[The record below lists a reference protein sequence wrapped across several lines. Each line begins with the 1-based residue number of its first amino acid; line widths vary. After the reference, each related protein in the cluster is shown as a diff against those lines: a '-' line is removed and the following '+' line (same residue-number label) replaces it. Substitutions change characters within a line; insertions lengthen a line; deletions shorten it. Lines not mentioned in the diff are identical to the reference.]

1 MNSLM
6 TEEIENDVLFVTEK
20 NNNVWWYDGQRIV
33 FRTQTYD
40 KILRT
45 LQRDNRATLAILQQ
59 EVGVNRSALQKMLA
73 RLQEKRYVERD
84 DKGGWRVFITP
95 SV

>member
-1 MNSLM
+1 MKRVQFLCTTHIVSIVNSTTFVSLPPK
-6 TEEIENDVLFVTEK
+6 TVVSVPLNKAVLDYGRAEIANCIGK
-20 NNNVWWYDGQRIV
+20 
-33 FRTQTYD
+33 
-40 KILRT
+40 
-45 LQRDNRATLAILQQ
+45 LA
-59 EVGVNRSALQKMLA
+59 EALQKMLA

>member
-1 MNSLM
+1 MLNAL
-6 TEEIENDVLFVTEK
+6 
-20 NNNVWWYDGQRIV
+20 
-33 FRTQTYD
+33 
-40 KILRT
+40 
-45 LQRDNRATLAILQQ
+45 
-59 EVGVNRSALQKMLA
+59 SASVQSVVI

>member
-1 MNSLM
+1 MIALDSEEDLQNKYMNSLM
-6 TEEIENDVLFVTEK
+6 TEEIENDVLFV
-20 NNNVWWYDGQRIV
+20 
-33 FRTQTYD
+33 
-40 KILRT
+40 
-45 LQRDNRATLAILQQ
+45 Q

>member
-1 MNSLM
+1 MSLPPK
-6 TEEIENDVLFVTEK
+6 TVVSVPLNKVVLDYGRAEIANCIGK
-20 NNNVWWYDGQRIV
+20 
-33 FRTQTYD
+33 
-40 KILRT
+40 
-45 LQRDNRATLAILQQ
+45 LA
-59 EVGVNRSALQKMLA
+59 EALQKMLA